1 MQMQQGKVLAAFRFY
16 RKGQKM
22 TDKRKISVMT
32 DEQKMTVQLWLGVVL
47 AVSGIALL
55 AVSFCVPPLG
65 VIDAS
70 VLAAVGEVFTFS
82 GALIG
87 IDYTYKY
94 KRYRDIYE
102 RQPEHP
108 YPHGHAHPQ
117 YDAEPVSMD
126 ETGEGNREDNRN
138 S

>member
-1 MQMQQGKVLAAFRFY
+1 MNG
-16 RKGQKM
+16 
-22 TDKRKISVMT
+22 KRKISAMT

-47 AVSGIALL
+47 AASGIILL

-102 RQPEHP
+102 RQPEYP
-108 YPHGHAHPQ
+108 YPHSHVHPQ
-117 YDAEPVSMD
+117 YDVEPVSVA
-126 ETGEGNREDNRN
+126 EAGEDGREDKD
-138 S
+138 

>member
-1 MQMQQGKVLAAFRFY
+1 
-16 RKGQKM
+16 M
-22 TDKRKISVMT
+22 TGKRKISAMT

-47 AVSGIALL
+47 AASGIVLL

-102 RQPEHP
+102 RQPEYP
-108 YPHGHAHPQ
+108 YPHGNAYPQ
-117 YDAEPVSMD
+117 YNAEHLPVD
-126 ETGEGNREDNRN
+126 ETGEGDREDKD
-138 S
+138 

>member
-1 MQMQQGKVLAAFRFY
+1 
-16 RKGQKM
+16 
-22 TDKRKISVMT
+22 MT

-47 AVSGIALL
+47 AASGIILL

-102 RQPEHP
+102 RQPEYT
-108 YPHGHAHPQ
+108 YPHSHAYPQ
-117 YDAEPVSMD
+117 YDAEPVPMD
-126 ETGEGNREDNRN
+126 EAGEGNRENGGDSEERHN